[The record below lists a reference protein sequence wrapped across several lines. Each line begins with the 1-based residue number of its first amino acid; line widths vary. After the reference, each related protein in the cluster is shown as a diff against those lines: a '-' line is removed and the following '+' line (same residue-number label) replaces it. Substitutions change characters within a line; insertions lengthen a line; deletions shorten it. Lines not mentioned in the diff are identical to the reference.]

1 MIHTSF
7 IIPVLVLLLGFWMY
21 KYPPNK
27 INLFVGYRTNKSMKN
42 KEMWDFAQKYCGKLW
57 VILGLIMIVLTSLLY
72 LLVWLKVIIFTEN
85 ILLIVELVEVS
96 VLLISIPLVENR
108 LKKYN
113 GE

>member
-7 IIPVLVLLLGFWMY
+7 IIPVLILLLGFWMY
-21 KYPPNK
+21 KYPPKK

-42 KEMWDFAQKYCGKLW
+42 KEMWDFAHKYCGKLW
-57 VILGLIMIVLTSLLY
+57 VILGLIMIVLTSILY
-72 LLVWLKVIIFTEN
+72 FLVWLKVIIFTEN

-96 VLLISIPLVENR
+96 VLFISIPLVENR